1 METVKR
7 TVFGNV
13 DLTILGH
20 SNRTDNIKI
29 NRSFQILKNFLKLNH
44 TISFLLISVILFYV
58 IVEMKK
64 TSFQEPNITS
74 VGCDQ
79 RHFGKYGVY
88 FIFSRNW
95 TILLQFSEFQK
106 LYKNILDITIDH
118 YGLFLSN

>member
-29 NRSFQILKNFLKLNH
+29 NR
-44 TISFLLISVILFYV
+44 
-58 IVEMKK
+58 

-118 YGLFLSN
+118 YGLSHPKYKIYN